1 MFNLSEYGHSF
12 HGKTI
17 LVIQLDDRTAFSIL
31 ESVRRDSCP
40 YSFQT
45 DGNIPPC
52 RPDSVYFQSE
62 ESWYGLRFH
71 GYSSTDHTMSLQIH
85 VVKPMFMATAQL
97 LKYEQICCLRSS
109 ENDHK
114 ACYFVLQEADAII

>member
-1 MFNLSEYGHSF
+1 MFNVSEYGHSF

-31 ESVRRDSCP
+31 ESVRRDSYA

-45 DGNIPPC
+45 DGDIPSC
-52 RPDSVYFQSE
+52 RPDAVYFQSE

-71 GYSSTDHTMSLQIH
+71 DYRSTDHTMSMQIH

-97 LKYEQICCLRSS
+97 LKYEQVCSLSSS
-109 ENDHK
+109 ENEHRV
-114 ACYFVLQEADAII
+114 CYFVLRESDDII